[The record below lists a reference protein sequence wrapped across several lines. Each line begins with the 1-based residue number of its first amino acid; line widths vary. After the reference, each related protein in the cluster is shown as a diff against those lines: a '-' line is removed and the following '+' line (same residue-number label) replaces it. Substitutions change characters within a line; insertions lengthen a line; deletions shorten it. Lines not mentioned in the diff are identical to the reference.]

1 MKKYPLFIAI
11 NGGTIWERVI
21 HDPAEQVEL
30 AAWLTAHGWSVKIVQ
45 ISYVPKR
52 SNLEDQ
58 PNG

>member
-11 NGGTIWERVI
+11 NGVTIWERVI

-30 AAWLTAHGWSVKIVQ
+30 AAWLKAHGWSVKIVQ

-52 SNLEDQ
+52 SSLE
-58 PNG
+58 G